1 MATVTVGSDVGTQ
14 ENKICQFPLSP
25 PLFFFF
31 GHEVLGPD
39 AMIFV
44 VLNVDKVDVDSSY
57 SHISSLRK

>member
-1 MATVTVGSDVGTQ
+1 ML
-14 ENKICQFPLSP
+14 EPKKIKYVSFHFFPF
-25 PLFFFF
+25 FFFF

>member
-14 ENKICQFPLSP
+14 ENKICQFPLFP
-25 PLFFFF
+25 FFFFF